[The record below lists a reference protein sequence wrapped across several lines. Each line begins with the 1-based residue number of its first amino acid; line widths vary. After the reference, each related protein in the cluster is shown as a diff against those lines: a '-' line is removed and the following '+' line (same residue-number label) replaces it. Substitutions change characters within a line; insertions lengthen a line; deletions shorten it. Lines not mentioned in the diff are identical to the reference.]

1 MANFAT
7 DGKICIERE
16 IETRNVELAT
26 GDDLIPRF
34 NVLETCK
41 WITKNNFN
49 KVRNANRN
57 SANPMNIIHLNLSS
71 IEKVN
76 ATYETPCLLIVKTSH
91 FES

>member
-16 IETRNVELAT
+16 IEARNVELAT

-49 KVRNANRN
+49 KVG
-57 SANPMNIIHLNLSS
+57 
-71 IEKVN
+71 
-76 ATYETPCLLIVKTSH
+76 T
-91 FES
+91 